1 MPVLGTWQ
9 LESLLNEKA
18 TGKKMARRPRRE
30 TTLVESPLRQ
40 IEDAGGNT
48 LKDNNIYDGEN
59 IIQIQ

>member
-1 MPVLGTWQ
+1 MI
-9 LESLLNEKA
+9 K
-18 TGKKMARRPRRE
+18 GKRHDIIMGSGIADSSSTYILCYFLV